1 MRYTRPAVLA
11 AFGLMSM
18 SACSSPGGTE
28 PSAAANEVRPAAPT
42 AKVPATEEERQRE
55 IERRAALRGQ
65 SSTVPA
71 TVPQPAPGTEPAA
84 IIGEVPDTVL
94 ASMKADLA
102 TRLGRSVDAA
112 RVLRAEQV
120 IWPDGSIGCARP
132 GVLYT
137 QATVV
142 GYLVELELEA
152 KVYRYHSALNG
163 APIYCEHPGPHVRTL
178 GPTK

>member
-1 MRYTRPAVLA
+1 MRYTRSAVLA
-11 AFGLMSM
+11 ALGLISM

-28 PSAAANEVRPAAPT
+28 PPVAANEARPAAPT

-55 IERRAALRGQ
+55 IERRSALRGQ
-65 SSTVPA
+65 NSAAPEAVPA
-71 TVPQPAPGTEPAA
+71 PAPATEQAP

-102 TRLGRSVDAA
+102 TRLGRSVDAV

-120 IWPDGSIGCARP
+120 IWPDGSIGCSQP

-142 GYLVELELEA
+142 GYLVELEFDG
-152 KVYRYHSALNG
+152 KNYRYHAALKG
-163 APIYCEHPGPHVRTL
+163 APIYCERPGPHVRSL
-178 GPTK
+178 SPTQ